1 MKHLKFIVAIVLI
14 VLVLTIIIQNH
25 PAMSTPVVFRLNL
38 LFTEFTSTAMSL
50 YVVIP
55 IAFFFGVII
64 TWFYGMLDH
73 YRLRKEIRGLERI
86 AREKDKELN
95 SLRNLP
101 ITSEDV
107 TSEPIDV
114 PEEL

>member
-1 MKHLKFIVAIVLI
+1 MKYFKFIVAIVLI
-14 VLVLTIIIQNH
+14 VLVCVVIIENH
-25 PAMSTPVVFRLNL
+25 QAMSTSVVFRLNL

-50 YVVIP
+50 YIVIP

-73 YRLRKEIRGLERI
+73 YRLRKEIRGLERVV
-86 AREKDKELN
+86 REKDKELN

-101 ITSEDV
+101 ITSDDV

-114 PEEL
+114 PEGL

>member
-1 MKHLKFIVAIVLI
+1 MKHFKFIAAIILI
-14 VLVLTIIIQNH
+14 MLVLTIIIQNH
-25 PAMSTPVVFRLNL
+25 QAMSTPVVFRLNL
-38 LFTEFTSTAMSL
+38 LFTEFTSTTISL

-55 IAFFFGVII
+55 VAFFFGVII

-73 YRLRKEIRGLERI
+73 YRLRREIRRLERVV
-86 AREKDKELN
+86 REKDKELS

-101 ITSEDV
+101 ITSDDV

>member
-1 MKHLKFIVAIVLI
+1 MKHFKFIVAVVLI
-14 VLVLTIIIQNH
+14 VFVLMIIIQNH

-38 LFTEFTSTAMSL
+38 WFTEFTSTPMSL

-73 YRLRKEIRGLERI
+73 YRLRKEIRGLEKVV
-86 AREKDKELN
+86 REKGKELN

-101 ITSEDV
+101 ITSDDV

>member
-1 MKHLKFIVAIVLI
+1 MKHFKFIVAIVLI

-50 YVVIP
+50 YIVII
-55 IAFFFGVII
+55 IAFIFGVII

-73 YRLRKEIRGLERI
+73 YRLRKEIRGLERVV
-86 AREKDKELN
+86 REKNKELN

-101 ITSEDV
+101 ITSDDV
-107 TSEPIDV
+107 TSESIEV